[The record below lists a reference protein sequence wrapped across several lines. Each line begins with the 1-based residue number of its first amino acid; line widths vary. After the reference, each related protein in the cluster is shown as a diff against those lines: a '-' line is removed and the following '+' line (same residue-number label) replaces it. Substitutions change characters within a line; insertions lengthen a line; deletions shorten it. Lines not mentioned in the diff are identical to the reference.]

1 MLTYTPCTL
10 CPRACGVDRTTARGF
25 CGCSDTAH
33 VARAGLH
40 FGEEPP
46 VSGSRGSGTIF
57 FCGCT
62 LRCPFCQ
69 NHRISRDGEAGRPV
83 TAAEL
88 ASLMRDLQARGA
100 HNINLVTATHYLPTV
115 VAALDAVRADLRIPV
130 VCNCGGYESPET
142 IRALADY
149 VDVWLPDLKYGTPE
163 AAQACGAPA
172 DYPDVALAAIA
183 QMAAQ
188 VGAPQFAPDGT
199 ITRGVIVRHLVLP
212 GGRRDSVT
220 ALERLAQA
228 VDPAGIRLSLMRQYT
243 PPAAIPLAPPLNRTV
258 TTFEYATALRAAGV
272 FEGYTQ
278 SAESVGESF
287 VPSWDWVGESTSNA
301 IEI

>member
-10 CPRACGVDRTTARGF
+10 CPRACGVDRTVSRGF
-25 CGCSDTAH
+25 CGCSDAAH

-46 VSGSRGSGTIF
+46 VSGTRGSGTIF

-69 NHRISRDGEAGRPV
+69 NHRISRDGDAGRAV
-83 TAAEL
+83 DADGLAEL
-88 ASLMRDLQARGA
+88 MLELQAHGA

-115 VAALDAVRADLRIPV
+115 VGALDHVKDKLRIPV
-130 VCNCGGYESPET
+130 LYNCGGYESVET
-142 IRALADY
+142 VRALAGY

-163 AAQACGAPA
+163 AARACGAPA

-188 VGAPQFAPDGT
+188 AGAPQFAADGT

-212 GGRRDSVT
+212 GGRRDSVI
-220 ALERLAQA
+220 ALQKLAEA
-228 VDPAGIRLSLMRQYT
+228 VDPHSIRLSLMRQYT
-243 PPAAIPLAPPLNRTV
+243 PPAALELAPPLNRTV
-258 TTFEYATALRAAGV
+258 TTFEYNTACRAAEP
-272 FEGYTQ
+272 FDGYAQ

-287 VPSWDWVGESTSNA
+287 VPAWDWV
-301 IEI
+301 

>member
-10 CPRACGVDRTTARGF
+10 CPRACGVDRTAARGF

-69 NHRISRDGEAGRPV
+69 NHRISRDGDAGRPV
-83 TAAEL
+83 DAPTLAALMLDL
-88 ASLMRDLQARGA
+88 AAQGA

-115 VAALDAVRADLRIPV
+115 IAALDLARPTLQIPILY
-130 VCNCGGYESPET
+130 NCGGYESTGT

-149 VDVWLPDLKYGTPE
+149 IDVWLPDLKYGTS
-163 AAQACGAPA
+163 AAARACGAPA
-172 DYPDVALAAIA
+172 DYPDTALAAIA
-183 QMAAQ
+183 QMTAQ
-188 VGAPQFAPDGT
+188 TGKPAFAPDGT

-220 ALERLAQA
+220 ALERLAKA
-228 VDPAGIRLSLMRQYT
+228 VDPAAIRLSLMRQYT
-243 PPAAIPLAPPLNRTV
+243 PPAALHLAPPLDRTV
-258 TTFEYATALRAAGV
+258 TTFEYDTVRRAAAP
-272 FEGYTQ
+272 FDGYAQ
-278 SAESVGESF
+278 SADSVGEQF
-287 VPSWDWVGESTSNA
+287 VPEWEWV
-301 IEI
+301 

>member
-25 CGCSDTAH
+25 CGCTDVAH

-46 VSGSRGSGTIF
+46 ISGTRGSGTIF

-83 TAAEL
+83 DAGSL
-88 ASLMRDLQARGA
+88 ADLMLDLQARGA
-100 HNINLVTATHYLPTV
+100 HNINLVTATHYLPTIT
-115 VAALDAVRADLRIPV
+115 AALDRARPQLHIPV
-130 VCNCGGYESPET
+130 LYNCGGYESTET
-142 IRALADY
+142 VRALADY

-163 AAQACGAPA
+163 AAQSCGAPA
-172 DYPDVALAAIA
+172 DYPAVALAAIA

-188 VGAPQFAPDGT
+188 TGAPTFAADGT

-212 GGRRDSVT
+212 GHRRDAAA
-220 ALERLAQA
+220 ALHRLAETVA
-228 VDPAGIRLSLMRQYT
+228 PATIRLSLMRQYT
-243 PPAAIPLAPPLNRTV
+243 PPAALTLAPPLNRTV
-258 TTFEYATALRAAGV
+258 TTFEYQTALDAAAP
-272 FEGYTQ
+272 FDGYTQ
-278 SAESVGESF
+278 SAESVGEAF
-287 VPSWDWVGESTSNA
+287 VPTWDWLGE
-301 IEI
+301 

>member
-10 CPRACGVDRTTARGF
+10 CPRRCGVDRTAARGF

-46 VSGSRGSGTIF
+46 VSGTRGSGTIF

-69 NHRISRDGEAGRPV
+69 NHRISRDGNAGRPV
-83 TAAEL
+83 TADEL
-88 ASLMRDLQARGA
+88 AALMLDLQARGA

-115 VAALDAVRADLRIPV
+115 TAALDLVKAKLRIPILY
-130 VCNCGGYESPET
+130 NCGGYESTET

-163 AAQACGAPA
+163 AARSCSAPA

-188 VGAPQFAPDGT
+188 TGAPQFAADGT
-199 ITRGVIVRHLVLP
+199 ITRGTIVRHLVLP
-212 GGRRDSVT
+212 GHRRDSAI
-220 ALERLAQA
+220 ALHRLAETI
-228 VDPAGIRLSLMRQYT
+228 DPAIIRLSLMRQYT
-243 PPAAIPLAPPLNRTV
+243 PPSAIDLPPPLNRTI
-258 TTFEYATALRAAGV
+258 TTFEYNTALAAAEP
-272 FEGYTQ
+272 FDGYTQ
-278 SAESVGESF
+278 SPDSVGEEF
-287 VPSWDWVGESTSNA
+287 VPTWDWANG
-301 IEI
+301 